1 MPKPIRFFALW
12 FAALALA
19 TGALA
24 QAMPAGVTKV
34 RSVEGIDEYRLANGL
49 QVLLIADDAKPA
61 TTVNLTYRV
70 GSRQERYG
78 ETGMAHLLEHMLF
91 KGSPKHPQVWT
102 EFTKRGLQ
110 ANGSTS
116 FDRTNY
122 TASFSANAENLKWY
136 LNWLADAMVN
146 SNISRADLDTE
157 MTVVRN
163 EMERGENSPS
173 RILMQRTLGT
183 MFDWHNYGHSTIGA
197 RADVENVDIPSLQ
210 AFYRLYYQPDNAT
223 LIVSGK
229 FDAAQVLTW
238 VAGSFGEIPKPT
250 RQLPAQYTLDPAQ
263 DGERSVTLRRNGG
276 APLLMAAYHV
286 PPGSSPDFA
295 AVEMLAQVL
304 GDTPSGRLH
313 KGLTEAGLA
322 SSTFAFAWSLAEPA
336 VLILGAELAPG
347 QDIDKAR
354 AQLLQIG
361 ESLAQAPV
369 TAEELKRAQ
378 VDWLND
384 WEQTFSNPNA
394 VGLAL
399 SEAIAMGDWRLFFL
413 SRDQV
418 HEVTLAD
425 VQGVAQRY
433 LLPSNRTLGSYIP
446 TEQPQR
452 APAPQR
458 TDLAQV
464 MQGFKPQAA
473 VAAVAAFDASPA
485 NIDARTQTHT
495 LGGLKV
501 ALLPKPSRGETVQAT
516 LTLRFGDEKS
526 LAGTGYSGE
535 ALAQLLDKGSTTL
548 SRQQVQDRLAAL
560 KTEMRIGGGADQ
572 VSVSL
577 SSRRDFFPEAIA
589 LVADLLRN
597 PALPPE
603 ALDEFKRQQLTA
615 IERQRKEPG
624 ALAQVTLARIGNPY
638 PRGDVRHARDF
649 DEMVQDIEA
658 LTPERLRAF
667 HERFYGV
674 RTAEFGAV
682 GDMDPAAVMRALQA
696 GFSDWTA
703 GAPYTRVPNPFIVV
717 APEQRTLVTP
727 DKQNAD
733 MRVRQ
738 FMPITDEQ
746 PDYPALMLANH
757 LLGSGG
763 NSRLWRRIRE
773 QEGLSYDVRSGI
785 GWSQHEANSAWQA
798 SAIFAPGNRAKV
810 QAAFNE
816 EIARALKDGFSEQE
830 MSEGRDGLLSFRRL
844 SRSQDGTLA
853 SALASNLNLGRT
865 FALSAKVDAALQ
877 AMTLQQVNDALRKYL
892 KPQDFVLVFAGDF
905 KP

>member
-1 MPKPIRFFALW
+1 MAPAK
-12 FAALALA
+12 
-19 TGALA
+19 A
-24 QAMPAGVTKV
+24 QTLPAGVTKV

-49 QVLLIADDAKPA
+49 QLLLIADDSKPT

-70 GSRQERYG
+70 GSRHERYG

-91 KGSPKHPQVWT
+91 KGSPNHPQVWA
-102 EFTKRGLQ
+102 EFTKRGLA
-110 ANGSTS
+110 ANGTTS

-122 TASFSANAENLKWY
+122 TASFSANADNLKWY

-146 SNISRADLDTE
+146 STISREDLDTE

-173 RILMQRTLGT
+173 RILIQRTLAA
-183 MFDWHNYGHSTIGA
+183 MFDWHNYGQSTIGA

-229 FDAAQVLTW
+229 FDVAQVLDW
-238 VAGSFGEIPKPT
+238 VAGSFGKIPTPT
-250 RQLPAQYTLDPAQ
+250 RKLPVQYTLDPAQ

-286 PPGSSPDFA
+286 PPGSSAEFA

-354 AQLLQIG
+354 AQLLQVG

-378 VDWLND
+378 ADWLND
-384 WEQTFSNPNA
+384 WEQTFANPNA

-413 SRDQV
+413 GRDQV
-418 HEVTLAD
+418 REVTLAD

-433 LLPSNRTLGSYIP
+433 LLPANRTLGMYLP
-446 TEQPQR
+446 TERPQR

-458 TDLAQV
+458 TDVAQV

-485 NIDARTQTHT
+485 SIDARTQTHT

-526 LAGTGYSGE
+526 LAGTGYSGD
-535 ALAQLLDKGSTTL
+535 ALAQLLDKGSARF

-560 KTEMRIGGGADQ
+560 KTEMRIGSAPGQ
-572 VSVSL
+572 VTVSL
-577 SSRRDFFPEAIA
+577 SSRRDFLPEAIA

-615 IERQRKEPG
+615 IEGQRKEPG
-624 ALAQVTLARIGNPY
+624 ALAQVTLARIGNRY
-638 PRGDVRHARDF
+638 PRGDVRHARSF

-667 HERFYGV
+667 HERFYGA

-696 GFSDWTA
+696 AFGDWNG
-703 GAPYTRVPNPFIVV
+703 GAPYTRVPNPLIAV
-717 APEQRTLVTP
+717 APEQRLLATP

-738 FMPITDEQ
+738 FMPIADDD

-763 NSRLWRRIRE
+763 NSRLWKRIRE

-785 GWSQHEANSAWQA
+785 GWSQHEANSPWQA
-798 SAIFAPGNRAKV
+798 SAIFAPGNRARV
-810 QAAFNE
+810 QAAFDE
-816 EIARALKDGFSEQE
+816 EIARALKDGFGEQE
-830 MSEGRDGLLSFRRL
+830 MNEGRNGLLSFRRL
-844 SRSQDGTLA
+844 SRSQDATLA
-853 SALASNLNLGRT
+853 SALANNLNLGRS
-865 FALSAKVDAALQ
+865 FALSAKVDAALE
-877 AMTLQQVNDALRKYL
+877 AMTLPQVNDALRKYL